1 MLVRI
6 SKIISAAAIASV
18 FCVSVW
24 GQATPAPEKKVKD
37 RAEYD
42 LYESISKE
50 QNATKRLE
58 SLNTWKEKYA
68 ETDYKKERL
77 LFYLTT
83 YVQLNQPAKVIN
95 TAKQILAMD
104 PKDFTSLYYI
114 SLLTPTQN
122 DTSAG
127 ALDTGEKAAQGM
139 LSNLDATFAKE
150 KKPATTSDA
159 DWTKARTDMEGV
171 AHKTL
176 GWIAMQR
183 KQADVAQQEFKKVIE
198 INPGSGEVAYWLA
211 QTIQGQKKVE
221 LMPTALFYYARAVAY
236 DGPGAL
242 TPEGRKQIDDYL
254 TKAYKGYHGDTAGL
268 PELKAKAKTTAIAP
282 ADFTIKSVTEIA
294 KESLAK
300 EEEFK
305 KSNPQLA
312 LWMSVKNELVG
323 ANGTQY
329 FDSSVKDAGLPKLR
343 GKLVSQSPAV
353 KPKEIVLA
361 LSDNTTPEVTLKLS
375 APLPGKAEPGTSLE
389 FEGAVPKSFT
399 QSPFMVTMEVEKEK
413 VEGWPA
419 QAAPPAVHHRP
430 AGAKGGAARKKK

>member
-1 MLVRI
+1 VLVRI
-6 SKIISAAAIASV
+6 SKMICTAAIASV

-50 QNATKRLE
+50 QNPTKRLE

-83 YVQLNQPAKVIN
+83 YVQLNQPAKVIE

-114 SLLTPTQN
+114 SLLTPTLP

-139 LSNLDATFAKE
+139 LGNLDATFAKE
-150 KKPATTSDA
+150 KKPEKTSDA
-159 DWTKARTDMEGV
+159 DWTKARTDMEVV

-176 GWIAMQR
+176 GWVAMQR
-183 KQADVAQQEFKKVIE
+183 KQPDVAQQEFKKVLE
-198 INPGSGEVAYWLA
+198 LAPGSGEVAYWLA
-211 QTIQGQKKVE
+211 QTIQSQKKVE
-221 LMPTALFYYARAVAY
+221 LMPIALFYYARAVAY

-254 TKAYKGYHGDTAGL
+254 TRAYKGYHGDTTGL
-268 PELKAKAKTTAIAP
+268 PELKATAKTTPIAP
-282 ADFTIKSVTEIA
+282 AGFTIPSVTDIA
-294 KESLAK
+294 KEKLAK

-312 LWMSVKNELVG
+312 LWMNVKNELAG
-323 ANGTQY
+323 ANGAQY
-329 FDSSVKDAGLPKLR
+329 FESSVKDSGLPKLR

-353 KPKEIVLA
+353 KPKELVLA
-361 LSDNTTPEVTLKLS
+361 MSDDTTPEVTLKLS
-375 APLPGKAEPGTSLE
+375 APMAGKADPGTVIE
-389 FEGAVPKSFT
+389 FEGAVPKTFT
-399 QSPFMVTMEVEKEK
+399 QSPFMITMEIEKEK
-413 VEGWPA
+413 IEGWPA
-419 QAAPPAVHHRP
+419 QAAPPAVRRAP
-430 AGAKGGAARKKK
+430 PKAGAKKKQ